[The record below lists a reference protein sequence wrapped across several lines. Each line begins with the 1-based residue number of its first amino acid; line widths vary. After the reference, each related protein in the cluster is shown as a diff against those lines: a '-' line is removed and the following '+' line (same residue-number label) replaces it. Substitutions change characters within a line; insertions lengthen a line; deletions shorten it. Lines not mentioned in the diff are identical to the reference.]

1 MMRLTAAA
9 GLGAAAGP
17 FVVGCRRTAPPRPR
31 LVLLLATCTLN
42 RWYLQP
48 YDPAVGFTPRI
59 ADFAREGAVLDRLWT
74 EAGQSGVAFA
84 SIVTGT
90 QADRHGVFDHPTAIQ
105 GDVPTLT
112 GAFAAA
118 GWDVYHFDGHAMAA
132 ADLGFAPGVPPAHHR
147 IAPLTA
153 EDPLL
158 GELLDGLARHRDRRA
173 LVQASFTATHMRY
186 TINPRFF
193 DDADRSPDTLP
204 DEFTRLGLDRR
215 EFLRHREL
223 FLAAPTFDLVTRFR
237 EVADG
242 WGMDDAE
249 RRRFLAAGD
258 YLYRCAVHR
267 FDALFGGVLDRIE
280 AAGLAG
286 ETLVVLTA
294 DHGETLSRPGS
305 RFVFSHGYQLAPE
318 VIGVP
323 AVVRGPGVASG
334 RIPQVTRTTDLLPTL
349 AGLAG
354 LPPPVPAPDGVDLS
368 AALRGVAPAPR
379 RPAFAHT
386 ALVQP
391 AIIASPAFEGSA
403 LQELFPRRD
412 PELMWVARRD
422 GDRVVKWVAE
432 DPATGVFRPL
442 AFRHDRDPYELE
454 DVFDEARD
462 GAALEE
468 LLEYKR
474 RLVARAA
481 GRLGDRGPLD
491 EAETESR
498 LRALGYLR

>member
-1 MMRLTAAA
+1 MLRLTAAA

-59 ADFAREGAVLDRLWT
+59 AAFAREGMVLDRCWT

-84 SIVTGT
+84 SIVTGAH
-90 QADRHGVFDHPTAIQ
+90 ADRHGVFDHPTAIQ

-112 GAFAAA
+112 GTFAAA

-132 ADLGFAPGVPPAHHR
+132 ADLGFAPGVPPGRHR
-147 IAPLTA
+147 TAPLTA
-153 EDPLL
+153 EEPLL
-158 GELLDGLARHRDRRA
+158 DELLDGLARDRDRRA

-186 TINPRFF
+186 TFNSRFF
-193 DDADRSPDTLP
+193 AEGDRSPDTLP
-204 DEFTRLGLDRR
+204 AEFASLGLDRS
-215 EFLRHREL
+215 EFLRHRER
-223 FLAAPTFDLVTRFR
+223 FLSAPTFDLVTRFDD
-237 EVADG
+237 VADG
-242 WGMDDAE
+242 WGMDAAE

-258 YLYRCAVHR
+258 YLYRCAVYR

-286 ETLVVLTA
+286 EALVVLTA

-323 AVVRGPGVASG
+323 AVVRGPRIRPG
-334 RIPQVTRTTDLLPTL
+334 RIPQVTRSTDLLPTL
-349 AGLAG
+349 ASLAG
-354 LPPPVPAPDGVDLS
+354 LPPPEPAPDGLDLS
-368 AALRGVAPAPR
+368 AALCGAAAAPR

-391 AIIASPAFEGSA
+391 AIVSSPAFEGSA
-403 LQELFPRRD
+403 LQRLFPRRD
-412 PELMWVARRD
+412 PELMWVGRRD

-432 DPATGVFRPL
+432 DPEAGAFRPL
-442 AFRHDRDPYELE
+442 AFQLDGDPYEL
-454 DVFDEARD
+454 DSVFDEVRD
-462 GAALEE
+462 AAALDE
-468 LLEYKR
+468 LLAYKR

-481 GRLGDRGPLD
+481 ERLGDRGPLD
-491 EAETESR
+491 EAETERR
-498 LRALGYLR
+498 LRALGYLQ